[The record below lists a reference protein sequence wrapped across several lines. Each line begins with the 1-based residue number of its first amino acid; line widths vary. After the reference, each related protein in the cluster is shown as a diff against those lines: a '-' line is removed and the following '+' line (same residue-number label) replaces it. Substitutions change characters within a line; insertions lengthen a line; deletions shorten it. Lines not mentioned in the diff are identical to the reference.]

1 MFYHVVV
8 KGKEAVWIQAAR
20 SKYDAQ
26 QAVINLTKRSAYERT
41 DSEPY
46 SVRSFWTK
54 AGAAAF
60 IKQSL
65 GCQ

>member
-8 KGKEAVWIQAAR
+8 KGNRAVCIQAAR
-20 SKYDAQ
+20 SKSDAQ
-26 QAVINLTKRSAYERT
+26 QAVINLTVRSVYERT
-41 DSEPY
+41 DTEPF

-65 GCQ
+65 GCS